1 MPTRRQQAAAAKA
14 KSTDDGKVSD
24 QVQPGEFKIPS
35 RLRMRR
41 AYSNASLE
49 SLLFPFGA
57 SLADSILL
65 ISAELHILL
74 MYRQRYLL
82 PGLWDTLPD
91 RPLLRP
97 SMKLGTREPNQ

>member
-14 KSTDDGKVSD
+14 KSTDDGKFSD
-24 QVQPGEFKIPS
+24 QVRPGKFKIPS

-49 SLLFPFGA
+49 SLLFPYGA

-65 ISAELHILL
+65 MFASLHLLL
-74 MYRQRYLL
+74 MYRQRYLP
-82 PGLWDTLPD
+82 PGPWDTLLD
-91 RPLLRP
+91 RPLLRL
-97 SMKLGTREPNQ
+97 SMKLGIMEPNQ